1 MELRRSEN
9 DALGRLA
16 ATWKTTP
23 GAEFEAMLTNLD
35 VTSWQDVVTY
45 LRSLGMRES
54 SQVVRL
60 NICLNN
66 NIRFTLE
73 GTGVIQSYCRD
84 NKITDKPFTAML
96 KESIAD
102 AEPVEFVSY
111 AARAKLKRETPLA
124 ADDAR
129 VKDAL
134 SRWDQL
140 SKLFRQIQRYEFV
153 APGGLQVRFDV
164 SVVREGRGRTYQESR
179 ISVSPMKYE
188 AEVELT
194 AERGKV
200 EAPAALGSLMKG
212 LSWLLQG
219 RQRSHVLVS
228 RQGAEAVTASL
239 AKIFGGGGGGRRNR
253 NSGPVTGGF
262 RYPGPQPATLERRN
276 MSAEAA
282 EPGVPNLLTM
292 PGGYNVTDK
301 ADGLRCALY
310 VAENGRIFLVDGG
323 GRVYATGKQTAPAN
337 ADIVLDGEWI
347 RRNRRGE
354 PVSSY
359 YAFDILAKK
368 GGDTSVT
375 GLPFVVPGALPGK
388 STANNTRQA
397 AMAEAVAALGGA
409 EQKVRGVPAS
419 ANIQIGR
426 KMFRTV
432 IPGAGSDF
440 FRDAV
445 AGTLDD
451 AKAAPYNTDG
461 LIFTPNAAPLPLGRG
476 SWPEQLKWK
485 PPHENTIDFLVAVE
499 KERDAKGVP
508 TGADAV
514 AIKYREDSGHTV
526 RFKTLRLFVGSAR
539 DGAYADPR
547 STVMDPSAPLPR
559 SVEEGEWRAVEFRP
573 TEPRDPLAS
582 VCYVA
587 IGEGATDPAGASAA
601 ATALDTDSTVIR
613 TTRTGDILQDDCIVE
628 MAYHPER
635 APGWR
640 WEPVRVRHDKTERWL
655 AGAKRGTMN
664 ADWVANSIWSTLHNP
679 ITEEA
684 VRTGRI
690 TECVAPEAIV
700 APSTYY
706 NRRAPSRDLMKVQC
720 LRNFHNDYVKRG
732 ILLKKTLRP
741 GALLCDLAMGKAG
754 DLHKWLALDVG
765 GVFGCDIA
773 AANLN
778 DPEDGAYRRLLDK
791 MVALGGRDRVPP
803 MVFAQADATRVLSS
817 GDAGVT
823 MEDQT
828 LLRQAYGAG
837 GILAGGADVASC
849 MFALHYMFRD
859 ENSVA
864 GFLTNLADSVK
875 VGGYFVG
882 CGFDG
887 DTVARLLAGTSN
899 TAVGRDGPTDVW
911 MITKQYGDR
920 AGSIVPPSA
929 AGLGLAID
937 VDFISI
943 GETHTEYLV
952 SWAYLQALMDTAGF
966 ELLTASECA
975 ELGLPASTQMFSETW
990 AAANAAKETY
1000 AMSDAVQRFSF
1011 LNRWYVFKRRSDR
1024 RPKPPV
1030 AMPAMAPPMGLT
1042 EVRPERL
1049 TETQPERL
1057 TEVAPAAATLTA
1069 IPEVTEKETE
1079 TEQVPVAVAAAAP
1092 VREEAP
1098 QLDVIELPPEPAVK
1112 GPFLVNPKTTT
1123 PDLRLGEAL
1132 KDWPRY
1138 MSLGTYVEIPDR
1150 TDPSVKYPS
1159 VEAAIGSAK
1168 FQVATNI
1175 PAKGPQLFRVEG
1187 TIHQTIE
1194 RSRAGRTGEV
1204 LDAMMDAEV
1213 KSIREES
1220 QKTRISKR
1228 HGGVWN
1234 DEAWLA
1240 AREGVYRDYLQK
1252 RYNVDARFKAMIDAI
1267 RATGEEILF
1276 ANGREPNALGV
1287 GVLEDG
1293 TIVGGENIVGKIMM
1307 SLS

>member
-23 GAEFEAMLTNLD
+23 GAEYEAMLTNLD
-35 VTSWQDVVTY
+35 VTAWQDVVTY

-54 SQVVRL
+54 PQIVRL
-60 NICLNN
+60 NVCLSN

-73 GTGVIQSYCRD
+73 GAGVIQAYCRD
-84 NKITDKPFTAML
+84 NKMEGKPFTAML

-102 AEPVEFVSY
+102 SEPVEFVSY
-111 AARAKLKRETPLA
+111 AARAKLKREVPLA

-129 VKDAL
+129 VKEAL
-134 SRWDQL
+134 GRWDQL
-140 SKLFRQIQRYEFV
+140 SKLFRQIQRFEFI
-153 APGGLQVRFDV
+153 APSGIQVRFDV
-164 SVVREGRGRTYQESR
+164 SVVREGRGRTYQEAR
-179 ISVSPMKYE
+179 VTTAPVKYE
-188 AEVELT
+188 AEAELT
-194 AERGKV
+194 ADRGRT
-200 EAPAALGSLMKG
+200 EAPAALGTLMKG
-212 LSWLLQG
+212 LCWLLQG

-239 AKIFGGGGGGRRNR
+239 MGVFGNGGSGGRRNR
-253 NSGPVTGGF
+253 NAGPVTGGF

-276 MSAEAA
+276 MSAGDA
-282 EPGVPNLLTM
+282 EPGVPNLVTM

-301 ADGLRCALY
+301 ADGLRCALF
-310 VAENGRIFLVDGG
+310 VAENGRIFLIDGG
-323 GRVYATGKQTAPAN
+323 GRVYATGKQTDAAN
-337 ADIVLDGEWI
+337 AKLVLDGEWI

-354 PVSSY
+354 TVSHF
-359 YAFDILAKK
+359 YAFDILAAR
-368 GGDTSVT
+368 GGDTAVT
-375 GLPFVVPGALPGK
+375 GLPFLNPEAMAG
-388 STANNTRQA
+388 STAAGNTRQA
-397 AMAEAVAALGGA
+397 VMAAAVVALGNA
-409 EQKVRGVPAS
+409 EQRLRGVPAS
-419 ANIQIGR
+419 QDLQIGM
-426 KMFRTV
+426 KTFRSV
-432 IPGAGSDF
+432 RPGGDF
-440 FRDAV
+440 FREAV
-445 AGTLDD
+445 SAILDD
-451 AKAAPYNTDG
+451 AKSAPYNTDG
-461 LIFTPNAAPLPLGRG
+461 LIFTPNTMPLPLGRG

-485 PPHENTIDFLVAVE
+485 PAHENTIDFLVVVD
-499 KERDAKGVP
+499 KERDKKGAP
-508 TGADAV
+508 IGADLV
-514 AIKYREDSGHTV
+514 ATKYREDSGHTV

-547 STVMDPSAPLPR
+547 LTVMDPTAPLPR

-587 IGEGATDPAGASAA
+587 IGEGAADPAGASAA

-613 TTRTGDILQDDCIVE
+613 TTRTGDILQDDMIVE

-679 ITEEA
+679 ITEDA
-684 VRTGRI
+684 VRTGKI
-690 TECVAPEAIV
+690 TECVAPAAVV
-700 APSTYY
+700 APSSYY

-741 GALLCDLAMGKAG
+741 NALLCDLAMGKAG
-754 DLHKWLALDVG
+754 DLHKWLSAGVG

-803 MVFAQADATRVLSS
+803 MMFIQADATRVLAT

-823 MEDQT
+823 LEDQS
-828 LLRQAYGAG
+828 LLRREFGAG
-837 GILAGGADVASC
+837 GMMAGGADVTSC

-864 GFLTNLADSVK
+864 GFLTNLADTVK

-887 DTVARLLAGTSN
+887 DTVARLLMGETN
-899 TAVGRDGPTDVW
+899 TAVGRDGATDVW
-911 MITKQYGDR
+911 MITKRYG
-920 AGSIVPPSA
+920 AQVGSIVPPSA

-952 SWAYLQALMDTAGF
+952 SWAYLQAQLATAGF
-966 ELLTASECA
+966 ELLTPAECA
-975 ELGLPASTQMFSETW
+975 EIGLSASSQMFSETW
-990 AAANAAKETY
+990 AAAQAAGETY

-1011 LNRWYVFKRRSDR
+1011 LNRWYVFKRRADR
-1024 RPKPPV
+1024 RPAPPTAGVVAAPPV
-1030 AMPAMAPPMGLT
+1030 GLT

-1049 TETQPERL
+1049 TEAR
-1057 TEVAPAAATLTA
+1057 PAAAAALSA
-1069 IPEVTEKETE
+1069 IPEGKEAETE
-1079 TEQVPVAVAAAAP
+1079 TTEAAAIAAAAP
-1092 VREEAP
+1092 LAEKEVAP
-1098 QLDVIELPPEPAVK
+1098 ELDVIELPPEK
-1112 GPFLVNPKTTT
+1112 SGPFLVNFPKQKE
-1123 PDLRLGEAL
+1123 DGRLGDAL

-1138 MSLGTYVEIPDR
+1138 MTLGTLVEIPDR
-1150 TDPSVKYPS
+1150 TDATIKYPS
-1159 VEAAIGSAK
+1159 VEAAIASAK
-1168 FQVATNI
+1168 FQVATTL
-1175 PAKGPQLFRVEG
+1175 PDKGSQLFRVEG
-1187 TIHQTIE
+1187 TIHQNFE
-1194 RSRAGRTGEV
+1194 RERERMRAEGRTAEM
-1204 LDAMMDAEV
+1204 LDKTIDDQVNATR
-1213 KSIREES
+1213 IES
-1220 QKTRISKR
+1220 SQNRIQKTYKST
-1228 HGGVWN
+1228 WN
-1234 DEAWLA
+1234 NDAWLA
-1240 AREGVYRDYLQK
+1240 AREGVYRDYIK
-1252 RYNVDARFKAMIDAI
+1252 RRFDADARFRQMIQAI

-1276 ANGREPNALGV
+1276 ANGKEPNALGV
-1287 GVLEDG
+1287 GVLDDG
-1293 TIVGGENIVGKIMM
+1293 TIVGGDNMVGKIMM
-1307 SLS
+1307 SLE